1 MFLRI
6 LYKLNAFSSLVPESI
21 RWLRVNGKTIEAE
34 DVLKRI
40 AKRNKRDWPVNVNL
54 APTVSENNKSVSVKY
69 LFYPFQMAVSTL
81 IQMFAW

>member
-6 LYKLNAFSSLVPESI
+6 LFKLDVFYSLVPESI
-21 RWLRVNGKTIEAE
+21 RWLRVNGKTNEAE
-34 DVLKRI
+34 DVLKCI
-40 AKRNKRDWPVNVNL
+40 AKRNKKDWPVNVNL
-54 APTVSENNKSVSVKY
+54 APTVSENNKSLSVKY

>member
-6 LYKLNAFSSLVPESI
+6 LYKLNVFSSLVPESI